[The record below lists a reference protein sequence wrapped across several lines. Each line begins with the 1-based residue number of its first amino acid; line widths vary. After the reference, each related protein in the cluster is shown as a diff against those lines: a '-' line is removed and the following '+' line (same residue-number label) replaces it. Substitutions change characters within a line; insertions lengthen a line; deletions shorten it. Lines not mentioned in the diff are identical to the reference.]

1 MRSWTK
7 TTLVLAAVFVLPPL
21 LASQAAG
28 QAPTPSAPRPSSCY
42 DRLPTDPINLSLRDA
57 STQSTLRLL
66 AQNYKVN
73 MVVTDDVTGTVTLD
87 FFRAPVRDVFQAILD
102 SSSLVCV
109 RQGEL
114 LRVSTADRLIK
125 DEKGRADAQVLGAT
139 RDLEVSKRIAD
150 IQKQAADAAI
160 QTAASEVQ
168 RKQADLLA
176 RRGDIKQEIIRLKYA
191 DAGVIAKTVAAMV
204 GIGPNVTVSPCR
216 LRKQDDKIAVE
227 AVDPQGGGGTSLTAE
242 QERSVVNLARA
253 TNPFAPYPG
262 QTQPGGAAQQPGYT
276 GPPGGLG
283 ALPPFSALFGPQP
296 VAPVPPTELQPGGTG
311 FSILSSSENSP
322 VVRTDC
328 PTNSLILRLYDDQL
342 TRVREA
348 LDRQL
353 DVTPPQ
359 VKIESRIESLNRE
372 DLFAIG
378 VQWGGGGLLGVNDRT
393 AIVGRGF
400 TSGQTSTTGI
410 GTAGIG
416 SNQINPNLNLGSVI
430 PVNPA
435 TGLGFTPTPTGVLTA
450 GNLVNLP
457 IGSLLETTA
466 PSGGGG
472 IAFGIVGSRLN
483 LNLALEAL
491 KTQNRSQTLAR
502 PEAVVAENQKALM
515 SLGEQIPYATVSA
528 AGTQVQFKDALLQL
542 EVIPSVICR
551 DEVQGAKIGAL
562 YKLKMAVLVTNNS
575 RGATVDFGLS
585 LGAPPAIDTQKVQT
599 EMAMMEGQRLVIGG
613 IHRTITRVQ
622 DRKVPLLGDIPVFGW
637 LFKQRGTNDQKRELI
652 IFLTPTVIATEAP
665 ALTPAC
671 PAPASMRARAQ

>member
-7 TTLVLAAVFVLPPL
+7 TTLVLAAVFVLPLL

-28 QAPTPSAPRPSSCY
+28 QAPPPPAPRPGTCY
-42 DRLPTDPINLSLRDA
+42 DRLPPDPINLSLRDA

-102 SSSLVCV
+102 ASSLVCV

-114 LRVSTADRLIK
+114 LRVSTADRLVK

-150 IQKQAADAAI
+150 IQKQAADAAV

-176 RRGDIKQEIIRLKYA
+176 KRGDIKQEIIRLKYA

-216 LRKQDDKIAVE
+216 IRKQDDKIAVE

-242 QERSVVNLARA
+242 QERTIVNLARA
-253 TNPFAPYPG
+253 SNPYAPLFGGPG

-283 ALPPFSALFGPQP
+283 AMPPFSALFGPP
-296 VAPVPPTELQPGGTG
+296 PPVPVVPPEFQPGTG
-311 FSILSSSENSP
+311 FSILTSSENSP

-353 DVTPPQ
+353 DLTPHQ
-359 VKIESRIESLNRE
+359 VKIESRIENLNRD
-372 DLFAIG
+372 DLFAMG
-378 VQWGGGGLLGVNDRT
+378 VQWGGGGLLGVNSRT
-393 AIVGRGF
+393 VVVGRGF
-400 TSGQTSTTGI
+400 TSNQTSTTGI
-410 GTAGIG
+410 GTSGIG

-430 PVNPA
+430 PVDPA
-435 TGLGFTPTPTGVLTA
+435 TGLGTA

-457 IGSLLETTA
+457 IGTLLESSVPA
-466 PSGGGG
+466 GGGG

-491 KTQNRSQTLAR
+491 KSQDRSQTLAR

-542 EVIPSVICR
+542 EVIPTVICR
-551 DEVQGAKIGAL
+551 DEAQAAKNGGL

-575 RGATVDFGLS
+575 RGPTVNFGTQ
-585 LGAPPAIDTQKVQT
+585 LGSPPAIDTQKVQT

-613 IHRTITRVQ
+613 VHRIISRIQ
-622 DRKVPLLGDIPVFGW
+622 DRKVPLFGDIPVIGW
-637 LFKQRGTNDQKRELI
+637 LFKQKATDDAKRELV
-652 IFLTPTVIATEAP
+652 IFLTPTVISTEAP

-671 PAPASMRARAQ
+671 PAPAPTRAMAK

>member
-7 TTLVLAAVFVLPPL
+7 TTLVLAVLVLPPL
-21 LASQAAG
+21 LASPAAG

-102 SSSLVCV
+102 ASSLVCV

-139 RDLEVSKRIAD
+139 RELEVSKRIAD
-150 IQKQAADAAI
+150 IQKQAADAAV

-176 RRGDIKQEIIRLKYA
+176 KRGDIKQEIIRLKYA
-191 DAGVIAKTVAAMV
+191 DAGVIAKSVAAMV
-204 GIGPNVTVSPCR
+204 GIGPNVTVAACR

-227 AVDPQGGGGTSLTAE
+227 SIDPQGGGGTSLTAE

-253 TNPFAPYPG
+253 TNPYAPYQG
-262 QTQPGGAAQQPGYT
+262 QPQPGGAAQQPGYT

-296 VAPVPPTELQPGGTG
+296 PAPVVPQELQPGGTG
-311 FSILSSSENSP
+311 FSMLTNSENTP

-328 PTNSLILRLYDDQL
+328 PTNSLVLRLYDDQL

-353 DVTPPQ
+353 DVTPHQ
-359 VKIESRIESLNRE
+359 VKIESRIENLNRD
-372 DLFAIG
+372 DLFAMG
-378 VQWGGGGLLGVNDRT
+378 VQWGGGGLLGVNSRT
-393 AIVGRGF
+393 VVVGRGF
-400 TSGQTSTTGI
+400 TSNQTSTTGI
-410 GTAGIG
+410 GTSGIG
-416 SNQINPNLNLGSVI
+416 SNQINPNLTLGSVI
-430 PVNPA
+430 PVDPA
-435 TGLGFTPTPTGVLTA
+435 TGLGTA

-457 IGSLLETTA
+457 IGTLLESTVPA
-466 PSGGGG
+466 GGGG

-491 KTQNRSQTLAR
+491 KSQDRSQTLAR

-542 EVIPSVICR
+542 EVIPTVICR
-551 DEVQGAKIGAL
+551 DEVQGAKNGGF
-562 YKLKMAVLVTNNS
+562 YKLKMTVLVTNNS
-575 RGATVDFGLS
+575 RGPTVNFGTA
-585 LGAPPAIDTQKVQT
+585 LGSPPAIDTQKVQT

-613 IHRTITRVQ
+613 VHRTISRIQ
-622 DRKVPLLGDIPVFGW
+622 DRKVPLFGDIPVLGW
-637 LFKQRGTNDQKRELI
+637 LFKQKATDDAKRELV
-652 IFLTPTVIATEAP
+652 IFLTPTVISTEAP

-671 PAPASMRARAQ
+671 AAPAPTRAMAK

>member
-7 TTLVLAAVFVLPPL
+7 TTLVLAAVFVLPSL

-28 QAPTPSAPRPSSCY
+28 QAPTPSVPRPSSCY

-102 SSSLVCV
+102 ASSLVCV

-114 LRVSTADRLIK
+114 LRVSTADRLVK

-216 LRKQDDKIAVE
+216 IRKQDDKIAVE

-253 TNPFAPYPG
+253 SNPYARFQG
-262 QTQPGGAAQQPGYT
+262 QPGSAEQQPGYT

-353 DVTPPQ
+353 DLTPHQ
-359 VKIESRIESLNRE
+359 VKIESRIENLNRE
-372 DLFAIG
+372 DLFAMG
-378 VQWGGGGLLGVNDRT
+378 VQWGGGGLLGVNSRT
-393 AIVGRGF
+393 VVVGRGF
-400 TSGQTSTTGI
+400 TSNQTSTTGI
-410 GTAGIG
+410 GTSGIG
-416 SNQINPNLNLGSVI
+416 STQINPNLSLGSVI
-430 PVNPA
+430 PADPA
-435 TGLGFTPTPTGVLTA
+435 TGLGTA

-457 IGSLLETTA
+457 IGTLLESTVPA
-466 PSGGGG
+466 GGGG

-491 KTQNRSQTLAR
+491 KTQDRSQTLAR

-528 AGTQVQFKDALLQL
+528 AGTQIQFKDALLQL
-542 EVIPSVICR
+542 EVIPTVICR
-551 DEVQGAKIGAL
+551 DEAQATKNGGL

-575 RGATVDFGLS
+575 RGPTVNFGTQ
-585 LGAPPAIDTQKVQT
+585 LGTPPAIDTQKVQT

-613 IHRTITRVQ
+613 VHRTISRSQ
-622 DRKVPLLGDIPVFGW
+622 DRKVPLFGDIPVLGW
-637 LFKQRGTNDQKRELI
+637 LFRQKATDDAKRELV
-652 IFLTPTVIATEAP
+652 IFLTPTVISTEAP

-671 PAPASMRARAQ
+671 PAPAPTRAMAR

>member
-7 TTLVLAAVFVLPPL
+7 TTLVLAAVIVLPPL

-28 QAPTPSAPRPSSCY
+28 QAPTPSTPRPSSCY
-42 DRLPTDPINLSLRDA
+42 DRLPSDPINLSLRDA

-114 LRVSTADRLIK
+114 LRVSTADRLVK

-176 RRGDIKQEIIRLKYA
+176 KRGEIKQEIIRLKYA
-191 DAGVIAKTVAAMV
+191 DAGVIAKAVAAMV
-204 GIGPNVTVSPCR
+204 GIGPNVTMAACR

-253 TNPFAPYPG
+253 TNPYAPYQG
-262 QTQPGGAAQQPGYT
+262 QAQPGGQAQQPAYT

-296 VAPVPPTELQPGGTG
+296 PAPVVTPEFQPGGTG
-311 FSILSSSENSP
+311 FSILTSSENTP

-328 PTNSLILRLYDDQL
+328 PSNSLVLRLYDDQL

-353 DVTPPQ
+353 DVTPHQ
-359 VKIESRIESLNRE
+359 VKIESRIENLNRE

-378 VQWGGGGLLGVNDRT
+378 VQWGGGGLIGINNRT

-400 TSGQTSTTGI
+400 TSNQTSTTGI
-410 GTAGIG
+410 GTSGIG

-430 PVNPA
+430 PVDPA
-435 TGLGFTPTPTGVLTA
+435 TGLGTA

-466 PSGGGG
+466 PAGGGG
-472 IAFGIVGSRLN
+472 IAFGIVGSRMN

-491 KTQNRSQTLAR
+491 KTQDRSQTLAR

-542 EVIPSVICR
+542 EVIPTVICR
-551 DEVQGAKIGAL
+551 DEAQGAKNGGF

-575 RGATVDFGLS
+575 RGATVNFGTQ
-585 LGAPPAIDTQKVQT
+585 LGTPPAIDTQKMQT

-613 IHRTITRVQ
+613 VHRTITRVQ
-622 DRKVPLLGDIPVFGW
+622 DRKVPLLGDIPIFGW
-637 LFKQRGTNDQKRELI
+637 LFKQRGTDDQKRELV
-652 IFLTPTVIATEAP
+652 IFLTPTVVSTEAP

-671 PAPASMRARAQ
+671 PAPALTRAVAK

>member
-1 MRSWTK
+1 MPSWTRVV
-7 TTLVLAAVFVLPPL
+7 TAVAALPL
-21 LASQAAG
+21 LWIGTASAQPGTTAR
-28 QAPTPSAPRPSSCY
+28 SLDCY
-42 DRLPTDPINLSLRDA
+42 ERLPTDPVNLSLRDA

-102 SSSLVCV
+102 ASGLVCV

-114 LRVSTADRLIK
+114 LRVSTADRLVK

-176 RRGDIKQEIIRLKYA
+176 KRGDIKQEIIRLKYA
-191 DAGVIAKTVAAMV
+191 DAGVIAKAVAAMV
-204 GIGPNVTVSPCR
+204 GIGPNVSVSACR
-216 LRKQDDKIAVE
+216 LRKQDDKISVE

-253 TNPFAPYPG
+253 TNPYAPYQG
-262 QTQPGGAAQQPGYT
+262 QTQPGSAAQQPGTGYV

-296 VAPVPPTELQPGGTG
+296 IVAPPLAEPQPGGLG
-311 FSILSSSENSP
+311 FSILTSSENSP

-353 DVTPPQ
+353 DLTPHQ
-359 VKIESRIESLNRE
+359 VKIESRIENLNRE
-372 DLFAIG
+372 DLFAMG
-378 VQWGGGGLLGVNDRT
+378 VQWGGGGLLGVNSRT
-393 AIVGRGF
+393 VVVGRGF
-400 TSGQTSTTGI
+400 TSNQTSTTGI
-410 GTAGIG
+410 GTSGIG

-430 PVNPA
+430 PVDPA
-435 TGLGFTPTPTGVLTA
+435 TGLGTA

-457 IGSLLETTA
+457 IGTLLESSVPA
-466 PSGGGG
+466 GGGG
-472 IAFGIVGSRLN
+472 IAVGIVGTRLHV
-483 LNLALEAL
+483 NLALEAL
-491 KTQNRSQTLAR
+491 KTQDRSQTLAR

-515 SLGEQIPYATVSA
+515 KLGEQIPYATVSA

-542 EVIPSVICR
+542 EVIPTVICR
-551 DEVQGAKIGAL
+551 DEVQGAKTGGL
-562 YKLKMAVLVTNNS
+562 HKLKLAVLVTNDS
-575 RGATVDFGLS
+575 RGATVNFGTQ
-585 LGAPPAIDTQKVQT
+585 LGSPPAIDKQAMQT
-599 EMAMMEGQRLVIGG
+599 EVAMMEGQRLVIGG
-613 IHRTITRVQ
+613 VHRTITRMQ
-622 DRKVPLLGDIPVFGW
+622 DRKVPLLGDIPVLGW
-637 LFKQRGTNDQKRELI
+637 LFRQKATDDAKRELV
-652 IFLTPTVIATEAP
+652 IFLTPTVISTEAP

-671 PAPASMRARAQ
+671 AAPAPT

>member
-28 QAPTPSAPRPSSCY
+28 QAPTPSAPRPSTCY

-114 LRVSTADRLIK
+114 LRVSTADRLVK

-139 RDLEVSKRIAD
+139 RDLEVSKRISD

-176 RRGDIKQEIIRLKYA
+176 KRGDIKQEIIRLKYA
-191 DAGVIAKTVAAMV
+191 DAGVIAKAVAAMV
-204 GIGPNVTVSPCR
+204 GIGPNVSVSACR

-227 AVDPQGGGGTSLTAE
+227 AIDPQGGGGTSLTAE

-253 TNPFAPYPG
+253 SNPFTPYQQG
-262 QTQPGGAAQQPGYT
+262 QTQPGSAGQQPGTGYV

-296 VAPVPPTELQPGGTG
+296 IVAPPLAEPQPGGLG
-311 FSILSSSENSP
+311 FSILTSSENTP

-328 PTNSLILRLYDDQL
+328 PTNSLVLRLYDDQL

-353 DVTPPQ
+353 DVTPHQ
-359 VKIESRIESLNRE
+359 VKIEARIENLNRE

-378 VQWGGGGLLGVNDRT
+378 VQWGGGGLLGVNSRT
-393 AIVGRGF
+393 VVVGRGF
-400 TSGQTSTTGI
+400 TTNQTSTTGI
-410 GTAGIG
+410 GTSGIG

-430 PVNPA
+430 PVDPA
-435 TGLGFTPTPTGVLTA
+435 TGLGTA

-457 IGSLLETTA
+457 IGTLLESSVPA
-466 PSGGGG
+466 GGGG
-472 IAFGIVGSRLN
+472 IAFGIVGSRMN

-491 KTQNRSQTLAR
+491 RTQDRSQTLAR

-515 SLGEQIPYATVSA
+515 KLGEQIPYATVSA
-528 AGTQVQFKDALLQL
+528 AGTQVQFKDAVLQL
-542 EVIPSVICR
+542 EVIPTVICR
-551 DEVQGAKIGAL
+551 DEVQGAKNGGF
-562 YKLKMAVLVTNNS
+562 YKLKLAVLVTNDA
-575 RGATVDFGLS
+575 RGPTVNFGTQ
-585 LGAPPAIDTQKVQT
+585 LGTPPAIDTQKMQT

-613 IHRTITRVQ
+613 VHRTISRAQ
-622 DRKVPLLGDIPVFGW
+622 DRKVPLFGDIPVLGW
-637 LFKQRGTNDQKRELI
+637 LFRQKATDDAKRELV
-652 IFLTPTVIATEAP
+652 IFLTPTVISTEAP

-671 PAPASMRARAQ
+671 AAPAPTRAMAK

>member
-21 LASQAAG
+21 LAAQAAG
-28 QAPTPSAPRPSSCY
+28 QALTPSAPRPSSCY
-42 DRLPTDPINLSLRDA
+42 DRLPIDPINLSLRDA

-102 SSSLVCV
+102 ASSLVCV

-114 LRVSTADRLIK
+114 LRVSTADRLVK

-216 LRKQDDKIAVE
+216 IRKQDDKIAVE

-253 TNPFAPYPG
+253 SNPYARFQG
-262 QTQPGGAAQQPGYT
+262 QPGSAEQQPGYT

-353 DVTPPQ
+353 DLTPHQ
-359 VKIESRIESLNRE
+359 VKIESRIENLNRE
-372 DLFAIG
+372 DLFAMG
-378 VQWGGGGLLGVNDRT
+378 VQWGGGGLLGVNSRT
-393 AIVGRGF
+393 VVVGRGF
-400 TSGQTSTTGI
+400 TSNQTSTTGI
-410 GTAGIG
+410 GTSGIG
-416 SNQINPNLNLGSVI
+416 SNQINPNLSLGSVI
-430 PVNPA
+430 PVDPA
-435 TGLGFTPTPTGVLTA
+435 TGLGTA
-450 GNLVNLP
+450 GNLVNLFVQAAQYILLGAAELFALILSEIDLSVGYVSAVGGFVIAELIAP
-457 IGSLLETTA
+457 PVNLPWWLGILGGVGVCATIGLIQGTIITRLHV
-466 PSGGGG
+466 PS
-472 IAFGIVGSRLN
+472 FVV
-483 LNLALEAL
+483 
-491 KTQNRSQTLAR
+491 TLA
-502 PEAVVAENQKALM
+502 
-515 SLGEQIPYATVSA
+515 G
-528 AGTQVQFKDALLQL
+528 LL
-542 EVIPSVICR
+542 
-551 DEVQGAKIGAL
+551 
-562 YKLKMAVLVTNNS
+562 T
-575 RGATVDFGLS
+575 
-585 LGAPPAIDTQKVQT
+585 
-599 EMAMMEGQRLVIGG
+599 
-613 IHRTITRVQ
+613 
-622 DRKVPLLGDIPVFGW
+622 
-637 LFKQRGTNDQKRELI
+637 
-652 IFLTPTVIATEAP
+652 
-665 ALTPAC
+665 
-671 PAPASMRARAQ
+671 

>member
-7 TTLVLAAVFVLPPL
+7 TTLVLAAVLVLPPL
-21 LASQAAG
+21 LASQAVG
-28 QAPTPSAPRPSSCY
+28 QAPTPSAPRPSNCY

-102 SSSLVCV
+102 AGSLVCV

-150 IQKQAADAAI
+150 IQKQAADAAV

-176 RRGDIKQEIIRLKYA
+176 KRGDIKQEIIRLKYA
-191 DAGVIAKTVAAMV
+191 DAGVIAKSVAAMV
-204 GIGPNVTVSPCR
+204 GIGPNVTVAACR
-216 LRKQDDKIAVE
+216 LRKQDDKINVE
-227 AVDPQGGGGTSLTAE
+227 ALDPQGGGGTSLTAE

-253 TNPFAPYPG
+253 TNPYAPLQG

-296 VAPVPPTELQPGGTG
+296 PAPVVTPEFQPGGTG
-311 FSILSSSENSP
+311 FSTLTSSENTP

-328 PTNSLILRLYDDQL
+328 PTNSLVLRLYDDQL

-353 DVTPPQ
+353 DVTPHQ
-359 VKIESRIESLNRE
+359 VKIESRIENLNRA

-378 VQWGGGGLLGVNDRT
+378 VQWGGGGLIGINNRT

-400 TSGQTSTTGI
+400 TSAQTSTTGI
-410 GTAGIG
+410 GTSGIG
-416 SNQINPNLNLGSVI
+416 TNQINPNLRLGSVI
-430 PVNPA
+430 PVDPA
-435 TGLGFTPTPTGVLTA
+435 TGLGTA

-457 IGSLLETTA
+457 IGSVLDAAATT
-466 PSGGGG
+466 GGGG
-472 IAFGIVGSRLN
+472 IAFGIVGSRMN

-491 KTQNRSQTLAR
+491 RAQDRTQTLAR

-515 SLGEQIPYATVSA
+515 SLGEQIPFATVSA
-528 AGTQVQFKDALLQL
+528 AGTQVQFAKAELRL
-542 EVIPSVICR
+542 EVIPAVVCR
-551 DEVQGAKIGAL
+551 DEVQGAKSGGL
-562 YKLKMAVLVTNNS
+562 HKLKLTVLVTNDS
-575 RGATVDFGLS
+575 RGATVNFGVQGS
-585 LGAPPAIDTQKVQT
+585 QPAIDTQKVQT

-613 IHRTITRVQ
+613 VHRTINRIN
-622 DRKVPLLGDIPVFGW
+622 DRKVPLLGDIPIFGW
-637 LFKQRGTNDQKRELI
+637 LFKQRGTDETQRELV
-652 IFLTPTVIATEAP
+652 IFLTPTVIASEAP
-665 ALTPAC
+665 AFTPAC
-671 PAPASMRARAQ
+671 PPAAPMRARAQ

>member
-21 LASQAAG
+21 LSSQAAG
-28 QAPTPSAPRPSSCY
+28 QAPTPSAPRPSTCY

-102 SSSLVCV
+102 ASSLVCV

-114 LRVSTADRLIK
+114 LRVSTADRLVK

-176 RRGDIKQEIIRLKYA
+176 KRGDIKQEIIRLKYA

-216 LRKQDDKIAVE
+216 IRKQDDKIAVE
-227 AVDPQGGGGTSLTAE
+227 GVDPQGGGGTSLTAE

-253 TNPFAPYPG
+253 SNPYARFQG
-262 QTQPGGAAQQPGYT
+262 QAQPGGPEQQPGYT

-283 ALPPFSALFGPQP
+283 AHPPFSALFGPQP
-296 VAPVPPTELQPGGTG
+296 VAPAPPTELQPGGTG
-311 FSILSSSENSP
+311 FSILSSSENTP

-353 DVTPPQ
+353 DLTPHQ
-359 VKIESRIESLNRE
+359 VKIESRIENLNRE
-372 DLFAIG
+372 DLFAMG
-378 VQWGGGGLLGVNDRT
+378 VQWGGGGLLGVNSRT
-393 AIVGRGF
+393 VVVGRGF
-400 TSGQTSTTGI
+400 TTNQTSTTGI
-410 GTAGIG
+410 GTSGIG
-416 SNQINPNLNLGSVI
+416 SNQINPNLSLGSVI
-430 PVNPA
+430 PVDPA
-435 TGLGFTPTPTGVLTA
+435 TGLGTA

-457 IGSLLETTA
+457 IGTLLESTVPA
-466 PSGGGG
+466 GGGG
-472 IAFGIVGSRLN
+472 IAFGIVGSRMN

-491 KTQNRSQTLAR
+491 KTQDRSQTLAR

-542 EVIPSVICR
+542 EVIPTVICR
-551 DEVQGAKIGAL
+551 DEVQGAKNGGF

-575 RGATVDFGLS
+575 RGPTVNFGTA
-585 LGAPPAIDTQKVQT
+585 LGTPPAIDTQKVQT

-613 IHRTITRVQ
+613 VHRTINRIQ
-622 DRKVPLLGDIPVFGW
+622 DRKVPLFGDIPVLGW
-637 LFKQRGTNDQKRELI
+637 LFRQKATDDAKRELV
-652 IFLTPTVIATEAP
+652 IFLTPTVISTEAP

-671 PAPASMRARAQ
+671 AAPAPTRAMAK

>member
-7 TTLVLAAVFVLPPL
+7 TTLVLAAVLLLPLL
-21 LASQAAG
+21 LASHAAG
-28 QAPTPSAPRPSSCY
+28 QAPTPPAPRPSNCY

-73 MVVTDDVTGTVTLD
+73 MVITDDVTGTVTLD

-102 SSSLVCV
+102 ASSLVCV

-125 DEKGRADAQVLGAT
+125 DEKSRADAQVLGAT

-150 IQKQAADAAI
+150 IQKQAADAAV

-168 RKQADLLA
+168 RRQADLLA

-204 GIGPNVTVSPCR
+204 GIGPNVTVAACR

-227 AVDPQGGGGTSLTAE
+227 SIDPQGGGGTSLTAE

-253 TNPFAPYPG
+253 TNPYAPLQG
-262 QTQPGGAAQQPGYT
+262 QTQPGSPAQQPGYT

-296 VAPVPPTELQPGGTG
+296 PAPVVAPEFQPGGTG
-311 FSILSSSENSP
+311 FSMLGGSENTP

-328 PTNSLILRLYDDQL
+328 PTNSLVLRLYDDQL
-342 TRVREA
+342 MRVREA

-353 DVTPPQ
+353 DVTPHQ
-359 VKIESRIESLNRE
+359 VKIESRIENLNRQ

-393 AIVGRGF
+393 VVVGRGF
-400 TSGQTSTTGI
+400 TSSQTSTTGI
-410 GTAGIG
+410 GTSGIG
-416 SNQINPNLNLGSVI
+416 SNRINPNLSLGSVI
-430 PVNPA
+430 PVDPA
-435 TGLGFTPTPTGVLTA
+435 TGLGTA

-457 IGSLLETTA
+457 IGTLLESSVPA
-466 PSGGGG
+466 GGGG

-491 KTQNRSQTLAR
+491 KTQDRSQTLAR

-542 EVIPSVICR
+542 EVIPTVICR
-551 DEVQGAKIGAL
+551 DEVQGAKNGGF
-562 YKLKMAVLVTNNS
+562 YKLKLAVLVTNNS
-575 RGATVDFGLS
+575 RGPTVNFGTQ
-585 LGAPPAIDTQKVQT
+585 LGTPPAIDTQKVQT

-613 IHRTITRVQ
+613 VHRTISRIQ
-622 DRKVPLLGDIPVFGW
+622 ERKVPLFGDIPVIGW
-637 LFKQRGTNDQKRELI
+637 LFKQKATDDAKRELV
-652 IFLTPTVIATEAP
+652 IFLTPTVISTEAP

-671 PAPASMRARAQ
+671 PAPAPTRAMAK

>member
-28 QAPTPSAPRPSSCY
+28 QAPTPSAPRPGTCY
-42 DRLPTDPINLSLRDA
+42 ERLPTDPINLSLRDA

-102 SSSLVCV
+102 ASSLVCV
-109 RQGEL
+109 RQGDL
-114 LRVSTADRLIK
+114 LRVSTADRLVK

-176 RRGDIKQEIIRLKYA
+176 KRGDIKQEIIRLKYA

-216 LRKQDDKIAVE
+216 IRKQDDKIAVE

-253 TNPFAPYPG
+253 TNPYAPYQG
-262 QTQPGGAAQQPGYT
+262 QTQPGSAAQPPGTSGYV

-296 VAPVPPTELQPGGTG
+296 PAPVVTPEFQPGGTG
-311 FSILSSSENSP
+311 FSILTSSENTP

-328 PTNSLILRLYDDQL
+328 PTNSLVLRLYDDQL

-353 DVTPPQ
+353 DLTPHQ
-359 VKIESRIESLNRE
+359 IKIESRIENLNRD
-372 DLFAIG
+372 DLFAMG
-378 VQWGGGGLLGVNDRT
+378 VQWGGGGLLGVNSRT
-393 AIVGRGF
+393 VVVGRGF
-400 TSGQTSTTGI
+400 TSNQTSTTGI
-410 GTAGIG
+410 GTSGIG
-416 SNQINPNLNLGSVI
+416 SNQINPNLSLGSVI
-430 PVNPA
+430 PVDPA
-435 TGLGFTPTPTGVLTA
+435 TGLGTA

-457 IGSLLETTA
+457 IGTLLESTVPA
-466 PSGGGG
+466 GGGG
-472 IAFGIVGSRLN
+472 IAFGIVGSRMN

-491 KTQNRSQTLAR
+491 KTQDRSQTLAR

-542 EVIPSVICR
+542 EVIPTVICR
-551 DEVQGAKIGAL
+551 DEVQGAKNGGF

-575 RGATVDFGLS
+575 RGPTVNFGTA
-585 LGAPPAIDTQKVQT
+585 LGTPPAIDTQKVQT
-599 EMAMMEGQRLVIGG
+599 EMAMVEGQRLVIGG
-613 IHRTITRVQ
+613 VHRTINRIQ
-622 DRKVPLLGDIPVFGW
+622 DRKVPLFGDIPVLGW
-637 LFKQRGTNDQKRELI
+637 LFKQKATDDAKRELV
-652 IFLTPTVIATEAP
+652 IFLTPTVISTEAP

-671 PAPASMRARAQ
+671 SASAPTRAMAK